1 VIHSLIG
8 QNERWA
14 QLAALQ
20 PPPGA
25 QAAQPGGSAF
35 SNLGTVA
42 PDPTV
47 VNPVSSGSGSALTN
61 DTSFLL
67 FFLNSGSGTAT
78 GTSSTGSNAAT
89 QTAGAADDTSGTQG
103 ATSLAAQLLT
113 DVQSFLS
120 ALAGSSASAGNGPS
134 GVGTPPATSSLAQD
148 IDAITSA
155 GGTVAFAPANGS
167 APSGSDGG
175 NEVGNTGSASAEPSW
190 RNGWDDGR
198 RTDAAWRQQFGL
210 AAYSASDQS
219 GQTTSTASALQAIT
233 A

>member
-35 SNLGTVA
+35 GNLGTVA
-42 PDPTV
+42 PDPSV

-67 FFLNSGSGTAT
+67 FFLNG
-78 GTSSTGSNAAT
+78 GSNAAT
-89 QTAGAADDTSGTQG
+89 GNSSTGSGSPTQTTGAPDDTSGTQG

-120 ALAGSSASAGNGPS
+120 ALTGGSAFAGSGSSD
-134 GVGTPPATSSLAQD
+134 VGRPAATSSLAQD

-155 GGTVAFAPANGS
+155 GGTVAFAPTNGS
-167 APSGSDGG
+167 APNSSDGG
-175 NEVGNTGSASAEPSW
+175 NDVGNAGSASAEPSW
-190 RNGWDDGR
+190 RNRWDDGR
-198 RTDAAWRQQFGL
+198 AGSTAWRQQFGV
-210 AAYSASDQS
+210 AAYSASDPS